1 MPLPG
6 LVTCGHARYKTELL
20 DQLAA
25 KKAARSCGF
34 KVKEDF
40 MSWAPMA
47 VGQWQLGTSPFA
59 VKWHAPLSSVKPRR
73 YGDFPQQSAWD
84 LQLSMVHDCGIVLN
98 WEWTRE
104 KSNSF

>member
-6 LVTCGHARYKTELL
+6 SCGHARYKTELL

-40 MSWAPMA
+40 MSWAPRLANM
-47 VGQWQLGTSPFA
+47 A
-59 VKWHAPLSSVKPRR
+59 VKWHLFDLILKPRR
-73 YGDFPQQSAWD
+73 YGDFPQQSASIAAERGAV
-84 LQLSMVHDCGIVLN
+84 LKRIVKKYGQMGMGLN
-98 WEWTRE
+98 CPARHPIIVT
-104 KSNSF
+104 S

>member
-47 VGQWQLGTSPFA
+47 VGYFA
-59 VKWHAPLSSVKPRR
+59 VRSEVAPLSPVKPRR

-84 LQLSMVHDCGIVLN
+84 LQLSMVHDCGIVLK